1 MCVTFVTSVFIP
13 GSIALIELWLGVGNA
28 GEILAGLGG
37 SIFKLPVVAIT
48 QTMIELPSGL
58 LAWPIFGLGA
68 WFIDLANA
76 SSSPVISRYVS
87 FAIATSLSLEAVA
100 FVVFA
105 PAGTPAKLG

>member
-1 MCVTFVTSVFIP
+1 MRFWLAWA
-13 GSIALIELWLGVGNA
+13 ALYSNC
-28 GEILAGLGG
+28 
-37 SIFKLPVVAIT
+37 PVDAIT
-48 QTMIELPSGL
+48 QTIIELPSGL

-76 SSSPVISRYVS
+76 SSNPVISRYVS